1 MEEQGQR
8 PDYDRMAPPA
18 GAPPAGGASA
28 RVPTPAEPHDV
39 PIWESI
45 EHVVEHAIDEI
56 LTLPDAPHS
65 RWSRAG
71 LSARGERIFE
81 RISAFVLLLFAI
93 GWTWTLAD
101 AAARGA
107 DESGEGAGP
116 TVGSRIASALTTP
129 GTPALAY
136 LTDATMQALVPLRG
150 ESGRLRATF
159 QSPRDTLALD
169 SLPAGAEVALARG
182 ADTITLADSSGGNA
196 AGTSPGLWGL
206 VVRAGNVIKP
216 ITDLTVITLVPSSAR
231 RNGRIGLYYIGSW
244 PTERGRGKGARPN
257 YAPPSGFI
265 EVTRENQDTYVSDHF
280 RLRDFLTHDQQNVW
294 PKYLVVESRLLD
306 KLELV
311 LADLEARG
319 IRTSGARVM
328 SGFRTPQYNA
338 GGGNTAGRAELSRH
352 MYGDASDIF
361 IDSDGNGVMDDLNK
375 DGRVN
380 IADAR
385 VILAAVDRV
394 EREHPALLGGAG
406 VYTAG
411 PGHGP
416 FIHIDTRGYRARW
429 VGSGD

>member
-1 MEEQGQR
+1 MAEGGQR
-8 PDYDRMAPPA
+8 PDRDRPPVGSPTASA
-18 GAPPAGGASA
+18 GAAPAHA
-28 RVPTPAEPHDV
+28 TPPHDV
-39 PIWESI
+39 PLWESI
-45 EHVVEHAIDEI
+45 EHVVEHALDEI

-71 LSARGERIFE
+71 LSARGERAFE
-81 RISAFVLLLFAI
+81 RASALVLLLLAI
-93 GWTWTLAD
+93 GWTYTLAVPE
-101 AAARGA
+101 ARGGEA
-107 DESGEGAGP
+107 DGAVAP

-136 LTDATMQALVPLRG
+136 LTDAAVRALVPLRG

-159 QSPRDTLALD
+159 QVLRDTVRFD
-169 SLPAGAEVALARG
+169 SLPAGAQVALARG
-182 ADTITLADSSGGNA
+182 ADTVMLADSAGGTA
-196 AGTSPGLWGL
+196 SSASPGLWGL

-216 ITDLTVITLVPSSAR
+216 ITNLTVITLVPSSAR

-244 PTERGRGKGARPN
+244 PTERGRARNARPN
-257 YAPPSGFI
+257 YAPPRGFI

-294 PKYLVVESRLLD
+294 PKYLVLEARLLD

-311 LADLEARG
+311 LADLQARG
-319 IRTSGARVM
+319 ITTKGTRVM
-328 SGFRTPQYNA
+328 SGFRTPQYNR
-338 GGGNTAGRAELSRH
+338 GGGNTAGRADLSRH

-385 VILAAVDRV
+385 VILDAVDRV
-394 EREHPALLGGAG
+394 EREHPALVGGTG

>member
-1 MEEQGQR
+1 MADEGQR
-8 PDYDRMAPPA
+8 PEWGRSPRA
-18 GAPPAGGASA
+18 
-28 RVPTPAEPHDV
+28 PTPAPAAGPTPASHNA
-39 PIWESI
+39 PLWESI
-45 EHVVEHAIDEI
+45 EHVVEHAFEEVFS
-56 LTLPDAPHS
+56 LPDAPHS

-81 RISAFVLLLFAI
+81 RISAFVLLVFAV
-93 GWTWTLAD
+93 GWTWTIAD
-101 AAARGA
+101 PDTRNGG
-107 DESGEGAGP
+107 DDDTAGP

-150 ESGRLRATF
+150 ESGRLRASF
-159 QSPRDTLALD
+159 QSPRDTLSLD
-169 SLPAGAEVALARG
+169 SLPAGAVVALARG
-182 ADTITLADSSGGNA
+182 TDTVTLADSTGGTA

-216 ITDLTVITLVPSSAR
+216 ITDLTVITLVPSTAR

-244 PTERGRGKGARPN
+244 PTERGRGRNARAN

-265 EVTRENQDTYVSDHF
+265 EVTRENQDTYVTDHF
-280 RLRDFLTHDQQNVW
+280 RLRDFLTHDQQDVW
-294 PKYLVVESRLLD
+294 PKYLVLESRLLD

-311 LADLEARG
+311 LADLEAHG
-319 IRTSGARVM
+319 IRTEGAYVM

-338 GGGNTAGRAELSRH
+338 GGGNTRGRAELSRH

-361 IDSDGNGVMDDLNK
+361 IDNDRNGMMDDLNG

-385 VILAAVDRV
+385 VILAAVERV
-394 EREHPALLGGAG
+394 EREHPALVGGAG
-406 VYTAG
+406 VYVAG
-411 PGHGP
+411 AGHGP